1 MPQFASLVA
10 ESELHRISSGSRCL
24 KVGPFL
30 QGFLP
35 IYAMTHG
42 VESFSF
48 PRVPPGWLA
57 IIATQPA
64 PPHTTLVS
72 ERRKLIAGVKGLLFP
87 APAGNM
93 VVKLTAVVLVLLS
106 FPLGVTAGDT
116 AGRATPIMV
125 ELFTSEGCSDCP
137 PADAF
142 LEKLDQQPFSRAQMI
157 VLSEHVDYWNHD
169 GWKDPFSSHFFSERQ
184 QEYASEFGLQ
194 TVYTPQMV
202 VDGSSEFVG
211 GNQGAASKAFTQAA
225 AAPKIDLRLSA
236 LQIDPANTLHAHLEA
251 AALPKGEKGDVYIAI
266 ALNRAESQVSAG
278 ENSGHKLSHT
288 AVVRSLTKI
297 GSLQK
302 EQPFAQDL
310 RLPVP
315 QGVSAD
321 NLRLIAFV
329 QKPHQGAVLG
339 ATMQLLS
346 K

>member
-1 MPQFASLVA
+1 MKFAVA
-10 ESELHRISSGSRCL
+10 
-24 KVGPFL
+24 
-30 QGFLP
+30 
-35 IYAMTHG
+35 
-42 VESFSF
+42 
-48 PRVPPGWLA
+48 
-57 IIATQPA
+57 
-64 PPHTTLVS
+64 
-72 ERRKLIAGVKGLLFP
+72 
-87 APAGNM
+87 
-93 VVKLTAVVLVLLS
+93 VLL
-106 FPLGVTAGDT
+106 LVTLPKVMSAND
-116 AGRATPIMV
+116 AAARPTPILV

-184 QEYASEFGLQ
+184 QDYASEFALQ

-211 GNQGAASKAFTQAA
+211 GNQNAASKAFTKAA
-225 AAPKIDLRLSA
+225 AAPKIELRLSA

-251 AALPKGEKGDVYIAI
+251 AALPKGEKGDVYLAI
-266 ALNRAESQVSAG
+266 ALNHAESQVSAG

-288 AVVRSLTKI
+288 AVVRTLTKI

-302 EQPFAQDL
+302 EESLSQDV
-310 RLPVP
+310 RLPLP
-315 QGVSAD
+315 QGVAAD

-339 ATMQLLS
+339 ATMQLLTA
-346 K
+346 KQ

>member
-1 MPQFASLVA
+1 MVA
-10 ESELHRISSGSRCL
+10 PNGN
-24 KVGPFL
+24 
-30 QGFLP
+30 
-35 IYAMTHG
+35 M
-42 VESFSF
+42 
-48 PRVPPGWLA
+48 
-57 IIATQPA
+57 
-64 PPHTTLVS
+64 
-72 ERRKLIAGVKGLLFP
+72 GVKF
-87 APAGNM
+87 
-93 VVKLTAVVLVLLS
+93 TAVVLLLLAFS
-106 FPLGVTAGDT
+106 LAMRAAENSTP
-116 AGRATPIMV
+116 ATPILV

-169 GWKDPFSSHFFSERQ
+169 GWKDPFSSPFFSERQ
-184 QEYASEFGLQ
+184 QEYAREFALQ

-211 GNQGAASKAFTQAA
+211 GNQGAASKAFTKAA

-236 LQIDPANTLHAHLEA
+236 MQIEAANTLLAHLEV

-266 ALNRAESQVSAG
+266 ALNHAESQVSAG

-288 AVVRSLTKI
+288 AVVRSLTKV

-302 EQPFAQDL
+302 EQSFAEDL
-310 RLPVP
+310 RLPLPSGVP
-315 QGVSAD
+315 TD

-339 ATMQLLS
+339 ATMQRLS
-346 K
+346 SK